1 MADAVVTIQ
10 DDELKALCSRL
21 NGMALKPAER
31 KALLASIGEEIITQ
45 TKDRFA
51 EKKTLDGDDWAD
63 IAESTKNYYQKKF
76 GSKNPGNGI
85 LWRQGNLM
93 DSLTQEAGSWSV
105 VVGAT
110 KVYAAVHQYG
120 WKEKNI
126 IARPYIGLS
135 AENKV
140 EIIEIINAFL
150 ERRSA

>member
-51 EKKTLDGDDWAD
+51 EKKTPDGDDWAD
-63 IAESTKNYYQKKF
+63 IAESTKNYYQKKI

>member
-51 EKKTLDGDDWAD
+51 EKKTPDGDDWAD
-63 IAESTKNYYQKKF
+63 IAESTKNYYQKKI
-76 GSKNPGNGI
+76 GSRNPGNGI

-93 DSLTQEAGSWSV
+93 DSLTQEASSWSV

-150 ERRSA
+150 ERRPA

>member
-10 DDELKALCSRL
+10 DDELRALCSRL
-21 NGMALKPAER
+21 NQMQLKPAER
-31 KALLASIGEEIITQ
+31 KALLSSIGEEIITQ

-51 EKKTLDGDDWAD
+51 EKKTPDGDDWAD

-76 GSKNPGNGI
+76 GTKNPGNGT
-85 LWRQGNLM
+85 LWRQGSLM
-93 DSLTQEAGSWSV
+93 DSITQEAGSWSV

-120 WKEKNI
+120 WKERNI
-126 IARPYIGLS
+126 IARPYLGLS
-135 AENKV
+135 NDDRAD
-140 EIIEIINAFL
+140 IIGIINAFL

>member
-51 EKKTLDGDDWAD
+51 EKKTPDGDDWAD
-63 IAESTKNYYQKKF
+63 IAESTKNYYQKKI

-110 KVYAAVHQYG
+110 KAYAAVHQYG

-126 IARPYIGLS
+126 IARPYLGLS

-150 ERRSA
+150 ERRSV